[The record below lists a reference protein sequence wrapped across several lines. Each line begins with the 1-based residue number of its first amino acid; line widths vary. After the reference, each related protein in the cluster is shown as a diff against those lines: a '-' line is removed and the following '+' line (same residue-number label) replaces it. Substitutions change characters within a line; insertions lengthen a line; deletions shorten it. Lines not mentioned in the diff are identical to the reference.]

1 MLSAQWWE
9 IQDRL
14 RLTLVT
20 KEVFLFISR
29 NLWLSEK
36 VNKERSRDPCSHG
49 ISKHLSIV
57 VHHDGRER
65 RQGPQSS
72 QWDFKEFW
80 LEKVQKWGWMMG
92 LGQHT
97 ESADVRQ
104 VHRHQ
109 GEGWPQCGGSRRAGE
124 GCSKAGKY
132 GRW

>member
-1 MLSAQWWE
+1 M
-9 IQDRL
+9 
-14 RLTLVT
+14 
-20 KEVFLFISR
+20 
-29 NLWLSEK
+29 SEK
-36 VNKERSRDPCSHG
+36 VNKERCRDPCSHG

-57 VHHDGRER
+57 VHNAGRER

-72 QWDFKEFW
+72 QWDFKEVW

-92 LGQHT
+92 LGQNT

-124 GCSKAGKY
+124 GYSKAGKY
-132 GRW
+132 GCW